1 MWRNAGWWMRPCC
14 LRRGDLDRVGR
25 TPTVTRVIGTG
36 ARRSLRLPSLWLT
49 RGKPRLSCTIHTGCL
64 PGNAPRCWLR
74 FVSKRSPL
82 SLLKVSM
89 KFSRALLLRVATH
102 VAAWIPFL
110 TAVAGMLHAE
120 WRAVGDGARIALG
133 SWEALTAHGPL
144 VGPGTQVGPH
154 LYDPGP
160 LEFWLL
166 AVPVHLDPVRGV
178 FWGAALWG
186 MVAGSLAVEAMW
198 AVLGEIGGALAGGTI
213 VWALAWR
220 PEIAA
225 KPYWNPW
232 FATMFFLAALTA
244 GWAVLS
250 GRRWWWPVLVI
261 TASVAAQAHLMFAL
275 ASAGLILL
283 AFLVGMADASRAGTG
298 FRWAVAGLAAGLA
311 CWVAPV
317 IQQVAGPG
325 RGNLAALLHGQA
337 MGHRTGLGFALK
349 TLTAAVQPPPI
360 WWLFSPPGMNIEGRS
375 AAFAVAVLAVTAAAL
390 LASVFWLRSR
400 VLARV
405 AALSVLASAAVLVT
419 FSRIPLESDKLL
431 RLWYLATTLF
441 PVGLLVWLT
450 IGAAFVVT
458 GRRLISQLPS
468 LLPGTLAPRG
478 RRPLEAARAWARP
491 PGRFAAVTAAALIV
505 AASWLGVVPRVPSS
519 MMQNSRATRCEVA
532 AASANFIEIGPGPRS
547 IETAQAHTLAFVS
560 MNPTAGHTFEDK

>member
-1 MWRNAGWWMRPCC
+1 
-14 LRRGDLDRVGR
+14 
-25 TPTVTRVIGTG
+25 
-36 ARRSLRLPSLWLT
+36 
-49 RGKPRLSCTIHTGCL
+49 
-64 PGNAPRCWLR
+64 
-74 FVSKRSPL
+74 
-82 SLLKVSM
+82 M

-110 TAVAGMLHAE
+110 TAVAGTLHAK

-144 VGPGTQVGPH
+144 VGPATQVGPH

-178 FWGAALWG
+178 FWGAALWC

-198 AVLGEIGGALAGGTI
+198 AVLGEIGAALAGGAI
-213 VWALAWR
+213 VWTLAWR

-232 FATMFFLAALTA
+232 FATMFFLAALAA
-244 GWAVLS
+244 GWVVLS
-250 GRRWWWPVLVI
+250 GRRWWWPVLVV

-275 ASAGLILL
+275 ASAGLVLL
-283 AFLVGMADASRAGTG
+283 ALLVGMADASRAGTG
-298 FRWAVAGLAAGLA
+298 FRWAAAGLAAGLA
-311 CWVAPV
+311 CWAAPL

-337 MGHRTGLGFALK
+337 IGQRTGLGFALK

-360 WWLFSPPGMNIEGRS
+360 WWLFPQPGMNIEGRS

-390 LASVFWLRSR
+390 LAAVFWLRSR
-400 VLARV
+400 SLAWV
-405 AALSVLASAAVLVT
+405 AALSVLASAAALVT
-419 FSRIPLESDKLL
+419 FSRIPLGSDNLI
-431 RLWYLATTLF
+431 RLWYLTTVLF
-441 PVGLLVWLT
+441 PVGLLAWLT

-458 GRRLISQLPS
+458 GRRFISPLPP

-491 PGRFAAVTAAALIV
+491 AARFAGVTTAALIV
-505 AASWLGVVPRVPSS
+505 VASWLGVMPRVPSS
-519 MMQNSRATRCEVA
+519 LHDAPLVRAVSVSSQLIEQALPSQPLALSVAGGNSHARRRLTTALVWALTGAGYHPEPSSP
-532 AASANFIEIGPGPRS
+532 SARSRLPQVMVLLNSTITVDVDLANKPDDDAQDRTGPFPARFPA
-547 IETAQAHTLAFVS
+547 E
-560 MNPTAGHTFEDK
+560 P